1 MSVKSA
7 KDTRTGEEE
16 ELFKPIFLMI
26 EKSRPTY
33 VYPLKYEK
41 EFPYYAKETVIDK
54 SSYGCAADLNDYS
67 PTCGWQYDEEGEKI
81 WHSQGFCCACS
92 LSEIVWT

>member
-1 MSVKSA
+1 MQVKSA

-26 EKSRPTY
+26 EKTRPSY

-41 EFPYYAKETVIDK
+41 EFPYYAKETVVEETN
-54 SSYGCAADLNDYS
+54 YGCKADLNEYAPFLLQS
-67 PTCGWQYDEEGEKI
+67 
-81 WHSQGFCCACS
+81 
-92 LSEIVWT
+92 